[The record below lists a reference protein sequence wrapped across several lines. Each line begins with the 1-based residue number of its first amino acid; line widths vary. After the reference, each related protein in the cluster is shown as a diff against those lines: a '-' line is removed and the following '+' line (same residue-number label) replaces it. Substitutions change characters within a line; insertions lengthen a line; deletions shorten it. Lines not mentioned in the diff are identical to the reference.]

1 LFETLPTSRRER
13 GPRTERHD
21 RSGHFEFR
29 NSNFEFIPRPP
40 GVMGE
45 LRGKFEIRNS
55 KSAISPFR
63 RRSMITLREL
73 WRTYHVGDSD
83 VHALRDVTLEI
94 GRGDYLAVMGPSGSG
109 KSTLLNILGCLDR
122 PTSGSYAFAGRDVGL
137 LSDSERTRLRQ
148 SEIGFV
154 FQFFHLLPRLTAQGN
169 VELPM
174 LFAGVSRAERRER
187 AARALEAVGLSD
199 RVHHRPDQL
208 SGGQRQRVAIARA
221 VVMEP
226 GLLLADEPTGNLDRA
241 AAVEVMEL
249 LGTMNADGQTVV
261 LVTHDPEVG
270 SRARSAVRMDDGAI
284 VERR

>member
-1 LFETLPTSRRER
+1 
-13 GPRTERHD
+13 
-21 RSGHFEFR
+21 
-29 NSNFEFIPRPP
+29 
-40 GVMGE
+40 
-45 LRGKFEIRNS
+45 
-55 KSAISPFR
+55 
-63 RRSMITLREL
+63 MIALADL

-83 VHALRDVTLEI
+83 VNALRDVTLEI
-94 GRGDYLAVMGPSGSG
+94 AKGDYLAVMGPSGSG

-122 PTSGSYAFAGRDVGL
+122 PTSGSYTFNGRDVASF
-137 LSDSERTRLRQ
+137 SDAERTQLRQ
-148 SEIGFV
+148 TEIGFV

-174 LFAGVSRAERRER
+174 LFAGVPRAERRRR
-187 AARALEAVGLSD
+187 AVASLEAVGLSG

-261 LVTHDPEVG
+261 LVTHDPDVAT
-270 SRARSAVRMDDGAI
+270 RARTAVRMDDGEI

>member
-1 LFETLPTSRRER
+1 V
-13 GPRTERHD
+13 
-21 RSGHFEFR
+21 
-29 NSNFEFIPRPP
+29 I
-40 GVMGE
+40 V
-45 LRGKFEIRNS
+45 LRD
-55 KSAISPFR
+55 
-63 RRSMITLREL
+63 L

-83 VHALRDVTLEI
+83 VHALRDVTFEI
-94 GRGDYLAVMGPSGSG
+94 SKGDYLAVMGPSGSG

-122 PTSGSYAFAGRDVGL
+122 PTSGSYSFEGRDV
-137 LSDSERTRLRQ
+137 SSMTDAERTRLRQ
-148 SEIGFV
+148 TEIGFV

-174 LFAGVSRAERRER
+174 LFAGVSRGERRQR
-187 AARALEAVGLSD
+187 AADALEAVGLSD
-199 RVHHRPDQL
+199 RTHHRPDQL

-241 AAVEVMEL
+241 AAVEVMGL
-249 LGTMNADGQTVV
+249 LGSMNAEGQTVV

-270 SRARSAVRMDDGAI
+270 SKAHNAIRMDDGQI